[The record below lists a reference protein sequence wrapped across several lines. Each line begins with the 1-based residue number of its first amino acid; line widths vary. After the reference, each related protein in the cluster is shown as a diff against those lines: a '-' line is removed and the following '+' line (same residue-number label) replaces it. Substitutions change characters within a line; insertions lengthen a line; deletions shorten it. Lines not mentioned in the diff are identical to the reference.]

1 MHVATAKPRYIN
13 YKHFITLR
21 EDGTLECFGQI
32 ELPKEKTL
40 LAIMQILLNKKNCI
54 IEVPNDRTHVELSKK
69 HQITKLLFELYYLG
83 YITTPVS
90 FEEKKFVFNVLIF

>member
-1 MHVATAKPRYIN
+1 MRIAALLQVATAKPRYIN

-54 IEVPNDRTHVELSKK
+54 IEVPNDRTHVELSENIKLPSCYLSC
-69 HQITKLLFELYYLG
+69 ITF
-83 YITTPVS
+83 I
-90 FEEKKFVFNVLIF
+90 I

>member
-1 MHVATAKPRYIN
+1 MKIASLMHVATAKPRYIN

-83 YITTPVS
+83 YIATPVS
-90 FEEKKFVFNVLIF
+90 FY

>member
-54 IEVPNDRTHVELSKK
+54 IEVPNDRTHVELSTK
-69 HQITKLLFELYYLG
+69 HQITKLLIELNYLN
-83 YITTPVS
+83 YIDTSINTKM
-90 FEEKKFVFNVLIF
+90 EENICFHF